1 MESLD
6 RQSAGIRTQ
15 DLYTMND
22 TLSSFL
28 SGIAPTVASALLG
41 PLGGVA
47 VAGITKILGI
57 DGGTVADVSK
67 AISDGRVTPEQVA
80 EIKKLE
86 LQYQADEKERGF
98 RYSELEFK
106 DRDSAR
112 QMQIATHSNTPTVL
126 TYMITSGF
134 FGILGWMLNDPHVID
149 SPPLMIMLGSL
160 GTAWTGCVSYWFGTT
175 QSSQKKDALIAA
187 SAPVK

>member
-1 MESLD
+1 
-6 RQSAGIRTQ
+6 
-15 DLYTMND
+15 MND
-22 TLSSFL
+22 FL
-28 SGIAPTVASALLG
+28 VGLAPTLASALLG

-47 VAGITKILGI
+47 VAGLGKILGL
-57 DGGTVADVSK
+57 DSATTASVTK
-67 AISDGRVTPEQVA
+67 AISDGKISPEQVA

-86 LQYQADEKERGF
+86 LEYQAKEKELGF

-112 QMQIATHSNTPTVL
+112 QMQIVTHSSTPTVL
-126 TYMITSGF
+126 TYMVTVGF

-160 GTAWTGCVSYWFGTT
+160 GTAWTGCISYWFGTT
-175 QSSQKKDALIAA
+175 SGSAQKTNLLAA

>member
-1 MESLD
+1 
-6 RQSAGIRTQ
+6 
-15 DLYTMND
+15 MND
-22 TLSSFL
+22 FL
-28 SGIAPTVASALLG
+28 LGIAPTIASALLG

-47 VAGITKILGI
+47 VAGLGKILGL
-57 DGGTVADVSK
+57 DSATTASVNK
-67 AISDGRVTPEQVA
+67 AISDGKISPEQVA

-86 LQYQADEKERGF
+86 LEYQAKEKELGF

-112 QMQIATHSNTPTVL
+112 QMQIVTHSSTPTVL
-126 TYMITSGF
+126 TYMVTIGF

-160 GTAWTGCVSYWFGTT
+160 GTAWTGCISYWFGTT
-175 QSSQKKDALIAA
+175 SGSAQKTNLLAA
-187 SAPVK
+187 SSPVK

>member
-1 MESLD
+1 
-6 RQSAGIRTQ
+6 
-15 DLYTMND
+15 MND
-22 TLSSFL
+22 FL
-28 SGIAPTVASALLG
+28 LGIAPTIASALLG

-47 VAGITKILGI
+47 VAGLGKILGL
-57 DGGTVADVSK
+57 DSATTASVTK
-67 AISDGRVTPEQVA
+67 AISDGKISPEQVA

-86 LQYQADEKERGF
+86 LEYQAKEKELGF

-112 QMQIATHSNTPTVL
+112 QMQIVTHSSTPTVL
-126 TYMITSGF
+126 TYMVTIGF

-160 GTAWTGCVSYWFGTT
+160 GTAWTGCISYWFGTT
-175 QSSQKKDALIAA
+175 SGSAQKTNLLAA
-187 SAPVK
+187 SSPVK